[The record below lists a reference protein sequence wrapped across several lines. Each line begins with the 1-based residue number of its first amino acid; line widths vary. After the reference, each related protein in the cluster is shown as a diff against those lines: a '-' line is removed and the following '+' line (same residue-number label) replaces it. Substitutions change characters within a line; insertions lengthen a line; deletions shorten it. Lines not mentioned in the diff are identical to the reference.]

1 MKYMVNCIILAGKE
15 ESQIKAENK
24 ALIDL
29 QGKPMISYVIDAL
42 KASCYVE
49 NIVVVG
55 DKDQLSSISN
65 EADIIDQNGSILDN
79 VRAGVDY
86 FKGSDM
92 VLIST
97 CDIPLLTGEAVDD
110 FIKKSLEAKAD
121 VCYPIINKVTCDA
134 VYPESK
140 RTYASLR
147 EGQFTGGNLFML
159 NPKILDKCI
168 YIAEQMINYRKSP
181 IKMSRVLG
189 LSFLMRFAAGRLT
202 IKDVENRAS
211 KLLNIRA
218 KAIISD
224 YAEIG
229 NDVDKPE
236 HVEIIKKYMQKN
248 TRCI

>member
-15 ESQIKAENK
+15 ESQLKTENK
-24 ALIDL
+24 ALIEL

-42 KASCYVE
+42 KASRYVGD
-49 NIVVVG
+49 IVVVG
-55 DKDQLSSISN
+55 DRGQLSSISN
-65 EADIIDQNGSILDN
+65 EVNIIDHNGHILDN
-79 VRAGVDY
+79 IRVGVDY
-86 FKGSDM
+86 FKENAM
-92 VLIST
+92 ILIAT

-110 FIKKSLEAKAD
+110 FIKKSLETKAD
-121 VCYPIINKVTCDA
+121 ICYPIINKTTCDVA
-134 VYPESK
+134 YPESK

-159 NPKILDKCI
+159 NPKIFDKCMH
-168 YIAEQMINYRKSP
+168 IAEQMINYRKCP
-181 IKMSRVLG
+181 TKMSRVLG
-189 LSFLMRFAAGRLT
+189 LSFLIKFLAGKLA
-202 IKDVENRAS
+202 IKDIENRAS
-211 KLLNIRA
+211 ELLNIRA

-236 HVEIIKKYMQKN
+236 HVEIIQKYIQKN